1 MLENLIPSGLTGAA
15 RNLGV
20 EPLEVV
26 RLMVMTDTV
35 SDGFNCNA
43 DHLQKLAAYGQIETG
58 WWDGAELPEDDN
70 ATRQRVRAAIGLLL
84 GRCSGGQ
91 TIRLD
96 NLWRGLP
103 VEEQELV
110 EEAMNI
116 LADEERVQIG
126 NHTSGVRIGVPPDQ
140 EDGLKAIA
148 NGKAE
153 SEGLAELYQ
162 D

>member
-1 MLENLIPSGLTGAA
+1 MLEKLLPSGLTGAA
-15 RNLGV
+15 RDLGV

-35 SDGFNCNA
+35 SDGFNCNEA
-43 DHLQKLAAYGQIETG
+43 HLQKLASYGQIETG
-58 WWDGAELPEDDN
+58 WWDGAELPKDDN
-70 ATRQRVRAAIGLLL
+70 PTRQRIRAAIGLLL
-84 GRCSGGQ
+84 GRCTDGQ

-103 VEEQELV
+103 IEHQQIV

-140 EDGLKAIA
+140 AEALAAIA
-148 NGKAE
+148 NGEAE

-162 D
+162 E

>member
-1 MLENLIPSGLTGAA
+1 MIEELLPSGLTGAA
-15 RNLGV
+15 RSLGV

-35 SDGFNCNA
+35 SDGFSVNE
-43 DHLQKLAAYGQIETG
+43 DHVQKLANFGQIESG
-58 WWDGAELPEDDN
+58 WWDGAELPKDDN
-70 ATRQRVRAAIGLLL
+70 PTRQRVRAAIGLLL
-84 GRCSGGQ
+84 GRCAGGQ

-103 VEEQELV
+103 IAEQEIV

-126 NHTSGVRIGVPPDQ
+126 NHSSGVRIGVPADQ

-148 NGKAE
+148 NGEAD
-153 SEGLAELYQ
+153 SDGLAELYQ